1 MAVPEVRSVL
11 AEIGLVSLVPCSS
24 PGYFISTDR
33 FSKQA
38 KQYSTEPEMFFFFTR
53 WGWLWRTQPI
63 IVLEQNT
70 PSYTTASGS
79 ATLLVR
85 VPVARGRGQVHLKA
99 KRLHPLV
106 FIIQVRKMCELYIL
120 VSFVRCVSLLL
131 TWYLPCFSQNQRRQG
146 LQILGMFFFFYQ
158 IARFKHFAEH
168 LCQHFCPQLCF
179 LPSGATTV
187 IILITMILLCN
198 NCFRGR
204 AHCKLLRKYCIFRVP
219 YAL

>member
-1 MAVPEVRSVL
+1 
-11 AEIGLVSLVPCSS
+11 
-24 PGYFISTDR
+24 
-33 FSKQA
+33 
-38 KQYSTEPEMFFFFTR
+38 MFFFFTR

-146 LQILGMFFFFYQ
+146 LQILGIFFNFFFT
-158 IARFKHFAEH
+158 R
-168 LCQHFCPQLCF
+168 
-179 LPSGATTV
+179 LPVLS
-187 IILITMILLCN
+187 ILLNIYVSTFVHSFVFFLQEQPRSSFWSLWYYYAITVSGDALIANFCVN
-198 NCFRGR
+198 IAFFECHTHFSHIAASLYAKWQHRLN
-204 AHCKLLRKYCIFRVP
+204 KLWLTGVRRISQY
-219 YAL
+219 